1 MTQPPTTQ
9 PPARPTVLM
18 PAPMHEVVVDGCA
31 ERFELLR
38 LWEAPDLEALLAERG
53 ADVVGVATGGHRR
66 VDAELL
72 DRLPNVQIVANFGV
86 GYDSVDVDAASERG
100 VVVTNTPNVLDD
112 EVADTAMGLLLMTV
126 RELGRA
132 EQHLRAGKWGTEGPY
147 PLTKATMAGRRV
159 GILGLGHIGEA
170 IARRAEAFGMTV
182 GYHNRNRKDVPYR
195 YYPSLLEMARDID
208 TLVII
213 VPGGAATRHLVD
225 AEVLAALGPDGIL
238 VNIGRG
244 TVVDEAALIAALR
257 DGTIQ
262 AAGLDVYED
271 EPHVPQELLDLD
283 NAVLLP
289 HVGSASIPTRN
300 AMAQL
305 VVDNLA
311 SWFEKGTALTPVN

>member
-1 MTQPPTTQ
+1 
-9 PPARPTVLM
+9 
-18 PAPMHEVVVDGCA
+18 MHEVVVDGCA

-38 LWEAPDLEALLAERG
+38 LWEAPDPEALLAERG

-132 EQHLRAGKWGTEGPY
+132 EQHLRAGKWETEGPY

-159 GILGLGHIGEA
+159 GILGLGRIGEA

-195 YYPSLLEMARDID
+195 YYATLPAMARDVD

-262 AAGLDVYED
+262 AAGLDVFED